1 MDTQNVSQ
9 MKSGSIQVSFI
20 FPRPGWQDQVLASD
34 FWRMDSQSASKPWID
49 RMLQIIR
56 HLRPSAWDA
65 SIRRCQNVKLL
76 QLSHQSSMLIS
87 RGCSLLNRV
96 YGFLILKK
104 SSGLLDFFRIFQ
116 IFQIFRIFSDFFWV
130 YEDFM
135 NKKGFKHWYQG
146 VVHSQISSTD
156 FKSSKK
162 IQGFFLDFFGFSKF
176 FFGLR
181 WFYK

>member
-1 MDTQNVSQ
+1 MILDKICKAVTQASGMDTQNVSQ

-34 FWRMDSQSASKPWID
+34 FWRMDSQSASKPWIG

-76 QLSHQSSMLIS
+76 QLSHQSSMSIS

-104 SSGLLDFFRIFQ
+104 ILRFIGFFKNFSDFSD
-116 IFQIFRIFSDFFWV
+116 FSDFFGIFRNFLGV
-130 YEDFM
+130 R
-135 NKKGFKHWYQG
+135 GFYG
-146 VVHSQISSTD
+146 
-156 FKSSKK
+156 
-162 IQGFFLDFFGFSKF
+162 
-176 FFGLR
+176 
-181 WFYK
+181 